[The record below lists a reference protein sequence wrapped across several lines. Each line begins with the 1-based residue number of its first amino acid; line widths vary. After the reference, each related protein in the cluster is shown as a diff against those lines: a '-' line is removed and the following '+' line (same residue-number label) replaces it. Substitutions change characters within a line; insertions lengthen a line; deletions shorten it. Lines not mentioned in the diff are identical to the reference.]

1 MPVAGDLI
9 TAVDFNALQSAVYS
23 ILGNGSGQNGY
34 GNSSTSSP
42 VSAGTDIIV
51 DQWASLKAD
60 ILKAALHQGTANL
73 SDITNLPNTGSTNDF
88 YLTLSDYNLFLLAIT
103 VIQNNKFALGT
114 GQYSDENL
122 FTPSNNLV
130 SDTRTTAWGGQS
142 KPTVTHA
149 FSVDFDTADN
159 ARYFFNAGGSL
170 RFSASLNDKTTSQ
183 NRSWHSLLKNI
194 GTIIFNHSGV
204 SAVTGTTSSIGFYNL
219 TTTPQTVYSASYAG
233 SGSYNQ
239 YISAAYSSNIYE
251 IKMRCDIPNN
261 SNGGA
266 RHIYVQINF
275 NDYHQK
281 IPYPNT
287 DKVAGTLSSN
297 VTLRRASGTYINTA
311 APTGTITT
319 ALSA

>member
-1 MPVAGDLI
+1 MPTTGDTI
-9 TAVDFNALQSAVYS
+9 NAADYNSLQSALYT
-23 ILGNGSGQNGY
+23 ILGNGNGQSGY
-34 GNSSTSSP
+34 GNSAVSSP
-42 VSAGTDIIV
+42 VTAGTDILV

-73 SDITNLPNTGSTNDF
+73 SDITNLPITGSSNDF
-88 YLTLSDYNLFLLAIT
+88 YLTSSDYNLFILAVN
-103 VIQNNKFALGT
+103 VIQNNKFSLGA

-122 FTPSNNLV
+122 FTPGNSLV
-130 SDTRTTAWGGQS
+130 SDTRTTLWGGQS

-149 FSVDFDTADN
+149 FSVDFSSADA
-159 ARYFFNAGGSL
+159 ARFYFNAGGSL

-183 NRSWHSLLKNI
+183 NRSWHALLKNI
-194 GTIIFNHSGV
+194 GTISFNHSGV
-204 SAVTGTTSSIGFYNL
+204 SAVTGTTSAIGFYNL
-219 TTTPQTVYSASYAG
+219 TTTPQTVFSASYAG

-251 IKMRCDIPNN
+251 IKMSCDVANN
-261 SNGGA
+261 STGGA

-275 NDYHQK
+275 NDYHTK

-287 DKVAGTLSSN
+287 DKVTGTLSSN
-297 VTLRRASGTYINTA
+297 ISLRRASGAYINTA

-319 ALSA
+319 SLSS